1 MTCLDPEL
9 TYTLSRLTHHPTTTP
24 TATTMCQPCSSDEQ
38 HHHSAHAHPH
48 PHQHNA
54 MAKEGEMEEEPAAED
69 EEDDL
74 RAWAAL
80 DNNHCEDEICFHAIP
95 AAAAAGGREGGGAAA
110 EADGIVALCS
120 AFYLASPVPALGYP
134 CLPAAEPAQLPP
146 LSSPP
151 PPPASAAPEE
161 EGGAPNKRAR
171 GGGGGAAAAA
181 KRTTEDGGF
190 LPWPSAV
197 KKRPR
202 GSCEVCFQLKTQ
214 CDKTFPCG
222 RYVSV
227 SFNGRVFG
235 LLM

>member
-1 MTCLDPEL
+1 
-9 TYTLSRLTHHPTTTP
+9 
-24 TATTMCQPCSSDEQ
+24 
-38 HHHSAHAHPH
+38 
-48 PHQHNA
+48 
-54 MAKEGEMEEEPAAED
+54 MAKEGEMEVEAAED

-74 RAWAAL
+74 RAWAAR
-80 DNNHCEDEICFHAIP
+80 EDEICFHTIP
-95 AAAAAGGREGGGAAA
+95 AAAGGGGRERGGAAA
-110 EADGIVALCS
+110 EADGIVALSS

-151 PPPASAAPEE
+151 PLPPASAAPEE
-161 EGGAPNKRAR
+161 ERGAPNKRAKG

-181 KRTTEDGGF
+181 AAKRTTEVGGF

-227 SFNGRVFG
+227 CFK
-235 LLM
+235 